1 MSTWDDHV
9 DPNATYAGF
18 RQSEPDPDHSTL
30 HCPCGATFTWSGL
43 DLRLDGWIQEHYP
56 HQEKK
61 L

>member
-9 DPNATYAGF
+9 DLDSTNAGF

-43 DLRLDGWIQEHYP
+43 DPRLDGWIQEHYP
-56 HQEKK
+56 HQVRA
-61 L
+61 

>member
-1 MSTWDDHV
+1 MGTWYDHF
-9 DPNATYAGF
+9 DSINAGF

-30 HCPCGATFTWSGL
+30 HCLCGATFTWSGL
-43 DLRLDGWIQEHYP
+43 DPRLDGWIQEHYP